1 LEKAK
6 ISIRKKF
13 SKLKQV
19 SKLTKKMVYRILKL
33 RTILAAEPR
42 IGRVQHFQY
51 FISSSFVNDPFRA
64 FFSVVQKNFDF
75 VFYRNVHS
83 FSNYF
88 IRFLTE
94 RSFSLEPMVF
104 SKVCLKNCFVR
115 KKRQFLL
122 IKSLVKKIVR
132 TGKQRFFQIFFENF
146 FVQ

>member
-1 LEKAK
+1 
-6 ISIRKKF
+6 
-13 SKLKQV
+13 
-19 SKLTKKMVYRILKL
+19 MVYRILEL

-42 IGRVQHFQY
+42 IGRVQHFQN
-51 FISSSFVNDPFRA
+51 FVSSSFVNDPFRA

-104 SKVCLKNCFVR
+104 SKVCLKIVMFV
-115 KKRQFLL
+115 KNDSFY
-122 IKSLVKKIVR
+122 
-132 TGKQRFFQIFFENF
+132 
-146 FVQ
+146 